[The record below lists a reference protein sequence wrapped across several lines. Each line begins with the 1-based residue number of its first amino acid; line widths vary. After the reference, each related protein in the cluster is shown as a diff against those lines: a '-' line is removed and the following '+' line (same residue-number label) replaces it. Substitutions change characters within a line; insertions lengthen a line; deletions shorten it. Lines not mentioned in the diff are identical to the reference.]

1 MLNHL
6 RWIAIAPQPLAE
18 AIVVYA
24 LTRDFYREVE
34 YREEFE
40 RHCNWYR
47 RTAAANQAELQRMQ
61 GDVNLFGWFNRRR

>member
-6 RWIAIAPQPLAE
+6 RWFAIAPQPVSE
-18 AIVVYA
+18 ALIAYA

-40 RHCNWYR
+40 HYCDWYY
-47 RTAAANQAELQRMQ
+47 RTAAANRAELQCMQ
-61 GDVNLFGWFNRRR
+61 GDLNLLGWFNRRR

>member
-6 RWIAIAPQPLAE
+6 RWLTLAPQPLSE
-18 AIVVYA
+18 AIVAYA

-40 RHCNWYR
+40 QYCDWYY
-47 RTAAANQAELQRMQ
+47 RTAAANRAELQRLQ